1 MRQSPGTTDDEFAP
15 TGTRPASLWPSSLRA
30 GDRPST
36 GFATT
41 RFDPM
46 ADERARLQAQAA
58 AAFDVCHPALA
69 LRAVLLVQL
78 AVAVV
83 ALAGALSLA
92 DWVSRQAVLS
102 LGGVMATVLWLGL
115 VCALKQPLRRQEPEW
130 RVVVVL
136 LVGMAAAL
144 AGWAPMAWAGLA
156 QDTLLRAS
164 GVALAGLACAAWLW
178 AWLDLRSRMGQAAPG
193 AARWAEWPSCM
204 QPDFLFNALNTA
216 LALVRVDPARRKPS

>member
-102 LGGVMATVLWLGL
+102 LGGVMATVLWPGPA
-115 VCALKQPLRRQEPEW
+115 CALK
-130 RVVVVL
+130 
-136 LVGMAAAL
+136 
-144 AGWAPMAWAGLA
+144 
-156 QDTLLRAS
+156 
-164 GVALAGLACAAWLW
+164 
-178 AWLDLRSRMGQAAPG
+178 
-193 AARWAEWPSCM
+193 
-204 QPDFLFNALNTA
+204 
-216 LALVRVDPARRKPS
+216 